1 MKTYLTLLVCLC
13 LFLVAST
20 GFATF
25 GPPTPVPID
34 TTDPVRAPSLTPDEL
49 TVFLHVRNG
58 PSGGADLV
66 FATRPDKNSPFG
78 APVPLSSRNTNDY
91 EWGPDISTDGLSLY
105 YCHGS
110 SYGHGDIW
118 VATRANTSEAFS
130 NPQPV
135 AEVNTGYN
143 EGPASISADGLSL
156 FFSSGRPGGAGYGDL
171 YMATRLDTNSPF
183 GTPVNLSEIN
193 SVEGDNSPSIS
204 TDGLSLYYWV
214 REMPSL
220 GPQEIWAATRSDVSL
235 PFNTPYNVEELNID
249 GIESHGPEIS
259 YDGKTI
265 YFVSERD
272 GSLPGEL
279 WMARVIR
286 KPAFVTGGGWIL
298 PEDDGLNTHPDRRAN
313 FGLTVRLKKG
323 LPRGTI
329 KFFSPQSQIHLM
341 STSIE
346 RLVISGGRIAQFEG
360 WARVNGQE
368 GNWFFV
374 EAIDNGE
381 PGAGVD
387 RFEIKIWSPVDDP
400 HGDPTVRAGGVLQ
413 GGNIAVHVRKN
424 NN

>member
-1 MKTYLTLLVCLC
+1 MKTYLTLLVYLC

-78 APVPLSSRNTNDY
+78 APVQLASLNTNAL
-91 EWGPDISTDGLSLY
+91 EWAPD
-105 YCHGS
+105 
-110 SYGHGDIW
+110 
-118 VATRANTSEAFS
+118 
-130 NPQPV
+130 
-135 AEVNTGYN
+135 
-143 EGPASISADGLSL
+143 ISADGLSL
-156 FFSSGRPGGAGYGDL
+156 YFTRGSSFAVADIWVATREDISEAFGNPQPLTEVNTEDSEGVPSISTDGLNLFLASNRSGGAGYWDI
-171 YMATRLDTNSPF
+171 YMATRLDANSPF

-193 SVEGDNSPSIS
+193 SAEGDNSPSIS
-204 TDGLSLYYWV
+204 TDGLTLYYAV
-214 REMPSL
+214 HHQPG
-220 GPQEIWAATRSDVSL
+220 GPWSIWTASRSDVSL
-235 PFNTPYNVEELNID
+235 PFNPPYKVEELNID
-249 GIESHGPEIS
+249 GIDSYAPEIS

-265 YFVSERD
+265 YFSSDRN

-286 KPAFVTGGGWIL
+286 KPAFATGGGWIL

-313 FGLTVRLKKG
+313 FGLSVRLKKG
-323 LPRGTI
+323 LPTGTM

-346 RLVISGGRIAQFEG
+346 RLVISAGRIAQFNG

-387 RFEIKIWSPVDDP
+387 RFEIKIWSPVDDTD
-400 HGDPTVRAGGVLQ
+400 GDPTVRAGGVLQ
-413 GGNIAVHVRKN
+413 GGNIAVHVRSN
-424 NN
+424 NK